1 VIVDLATTAQLERL
15 ERLLMD
21 PAVRRDR
28 ARVAE
33 LLAEEFTEFGASGRV
48 WTREAILDLLATEE
62 YTPPVVEKFS
72 CRELAEDVALATY
85 RAVRTD
91 AATGARAVTLRSS
104 VWVRQS
110 GAWRMVFHQGTRAAE

>member
-1 VIVDLATTAQLERL
+1 VDLATTAQLERL

-48 WTREAILDLLATEE
+48 WTRKAILDLLATEE

-85 RAVRTD
+85 RAVRAD